1 MGMGVRSGCRG
12 LMDIYLVLVSMNAE
26 MIAL

>member
-12 LMDIYLVLVSMNAE
+12 FMGVYLVLVLMVAE
-26 MIAL
+26 MMAL